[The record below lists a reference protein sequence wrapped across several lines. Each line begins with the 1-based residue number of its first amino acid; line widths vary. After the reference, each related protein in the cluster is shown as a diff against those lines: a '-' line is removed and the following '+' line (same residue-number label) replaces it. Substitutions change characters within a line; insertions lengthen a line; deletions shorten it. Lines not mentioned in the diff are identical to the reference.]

1 MAQIVQYLRRSRK
14 LPSLPTM
21 GQLRL
26 AMSVRRKAGQK
37 PRLAKR

>member
-1 MAQIVQYLRRSRK
+1 MAQIVQYFRRK
-14 LPSLPTM
+14 LLSLPTK

-26 AMSVRRKAGQK
+26 AMSIKRKAGQK